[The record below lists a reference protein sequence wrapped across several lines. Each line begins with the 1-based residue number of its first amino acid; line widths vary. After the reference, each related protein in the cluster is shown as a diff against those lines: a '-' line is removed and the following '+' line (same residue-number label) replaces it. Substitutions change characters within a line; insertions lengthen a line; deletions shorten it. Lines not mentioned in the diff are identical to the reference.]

1 MGNVCPVKDF
11 QESGIAETCK
21 MAYAG
26 KLCADWRKCSGCA
39 RQRRCA
45 DFQFPENCVYRK
57 IFLWSLQPAGQA
69 G

>member
-11 QESGIAETCK
+11 QESGIAETCE

-39 RQRRCA
+39 GQRRCA
-45 DFQFPENCVYRK
+45 DFDFPKNDG
-57 IFLWSLQPAGQA
+57 I
-69 G
+69 